1 MTSLFDKNYLF
12 NQSGVVPYRIAGN
25 EVEVLLITSRRRKRW
40 IIPKGIVE
48 PDLSPAESAAKE
60 ALEEAGV
67 TGILHPDEIGEYA
80 YEKWGGVCHVKVF
93 LLQVTQVLDSWEESF
108 LRDRR
113 WLSLPDAIELIEE
126 RDLQNILR
134 SIYRIIFNY

>member
-134 SIYRIIFNY
+134 SISRIIFNY

>member
-48 PDLSPAESAAKE
+48 PDFSPAESAAKE

-80 YEKWGGVCHVKVF
+80 YEKWGGICHVKVF

-134 SIYRIIFNY
+134 SISRVIFNY

>member
-12 NQSGVVPYRIAGN
+12 NQSGVVPYRLAGPKL
-25 EVEVLLITSRRRKRW
+25 EVLLITSRRRKRW

-80 YEKWGGVCHVKVF
+80 YEKWGGVCRVKVF
-93 LLQVTQVLDSWEESF
+93 LLQVTRVLDAWEESF

-113 WLSLPDAIELIEE
+113 WWPLADAIELIEE

-134 SIYRIIFNY
+134 SIHEIIFKY

>member
-80 YEKWGGVCHVKVF
+80 YEKWGGICHVKVF

>member
-80 YEKWGGVCHVKVF
+80 YEKWGGICHVKVF

-134 SIYRIIFNY
+134 SISRIIFNY

>member
-80 YEKWGGVCHVKVF
+80 YEKWGGICHVKVF

-134 SIYRIIFNY
+134 SISRVIFNY

>member
-25 EVEVLLITSRRRKRW
+25 EVEILLITSRRRKRW

-80 YEKWGGVCHVKVF
+80 YEKWGGICHVKVF

-126 RDLQNILR
+126 QDLQNILR

>member
-25 EVEVLLITSRRRKRW
+25 EVEVLLITSRRLKRW

-134 SIYRIIFNY
+134 SISRIIFNY